1 MKLKEEG
8 VVGCFTIV
16 VALLLEGDAGCEKVN
31 CNPLVGALLDVGARD
46 GWAAGKAAGWEKLKT
61 AVAGLVLENKP
72 VDVDAVGAAPN
83 GELDIVVV
91 AGSGLALII
100 GLNSASFDGLKLN
113 ADDPNPLLCVTLDEE
128 VPNMLVVEVVEVGCP
143 KTGCPKP
150 IPALAVPA

>member
-72 VDVDAVGAAPN
+72 EDVDAVGAAPN

-91 AGSGLALII
+91 AGSGLALMI

-113 ADDPNPLLCVTLDEE
+113 ADDPNPLLWVTFDEE

-150 IPALAVPA
+150 IPALAVAA